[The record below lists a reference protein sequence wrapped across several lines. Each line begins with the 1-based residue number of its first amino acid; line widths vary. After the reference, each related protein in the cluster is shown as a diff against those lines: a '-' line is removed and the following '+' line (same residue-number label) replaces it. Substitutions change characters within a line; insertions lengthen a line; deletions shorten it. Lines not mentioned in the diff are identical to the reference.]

1 MELCLC
7 AHMCVC
13 ACITVYMSCVCVHVI
28 MHTCSQMVK
37 MLFRFF
43 VCFSCYLSSVLYWET
58 ADREKESMQEE
69 KREGE
74 EKRGRETE

>member
-1 MELCLC
+1 M
-7 AHMCVC
+7 HICVYVHALQFTC
-13 ACITVYMSCVCVHVI
+13 RVCVHVI
-28 MHTCSQMVK
+28 MHTRSQMVK